1 MRLSEKK
8 VNRYI
13 GVFLVVLGLFIVITT
28 PFQVMGFASNDFSA
42 GMIFILVAIGFIGLG
57 LLLIY
62 KKESECNYYE
72 LGNVK
77 RTLVTFFSIIAYIG
91 IMQFLGFIISSIIF
105 LVLMMY
111 YLGSK
116 KIFQNFLI
124 SLLFVIIFY
133 FLFIKMNVLLPSGI
147 FL

>member
-1 MRLSEKK
+1 MRISEKK
-8 VNRYI
+8 VDRYI
-13 GVFLVVLGLFIVITT
+13 GVFFIGLGLFIVITT
-28 PFQVMGFASNDFSA
+28 PFQVMGFTSNDFSA
-42 GMIFILVAIGFIGLG
+42 GMIFILVAIGFVGLG

-62 KKESECNYYE
+62 KKKTEGDYYE
-72 LGNVK
+72 LGDVK
-77 RTLVTFFSIIAYIG
+77 RTLVTFFSIITYIG

-105 LVLMMY
+105 LVSMMY

-116 KIFQNFLI
+116 NIFLNFII